1 MGKDL
6 TVDAKTIKTIT
17 LKVSRKF
24 PEVANIKPRVKKQPK
39 PENAKGPVTPNT
51 LLLYKTQMKGPKGKS
66 LPRIVRVVVSPQGK
80 ILKMTTS
87 K

>member
-1 MGKDL
+1 M
-6 TVDAKTIKTIT
+6 DAKVLKTIT
-17 LKVSRKF
+17 EKVSRKF
-24 PEVANIKPRVKKQPK
+24 PEVANIKPQVKKQPK
-39 PENAKGPVTPNT
+39 PENVRGQFTTNT
-51 LLLYKTQMKGPKGKS
+51 LLLYKTQMNGPKGKP